1 MTYKI
6 IYPQSYIKRATVF
19 ARRHPDLLW
28 QYEKTLQLLELNPF
42 HPSLRLH
49 PLSGKLHGLH
59 SLSITTR
66 YYRITLELIIH
77 EQSIVLVNV
86 GTHEDV
92 Y

>member
-1 MTYKI
+1 MKK
-6 IYPQSYIKRATVF
+6 S
-19 ARRHPDLLW
+19 
-28 QYEKTLQLLELNPF
+28 LQILELNPF

-59 SLSITTR
+59 AASITAR
-66 YYRITLELIIH
+66 NRITLELIIQ
-77 EQSIVLVNV
+77 EQNIVLVNV